1 MTQHKKIE
9 KRLLLVGASVF
20 VFCQNSNEKSESEV
34 IFGLFNNTEKS
45 AKVR

>member
-1 MTQHKKIE
+1 LTQHIKFE

-34 IFGLFNNTEKS
+34 IFGHFNTEKS
-45 AKVR
+45 AKVG